1 MDWQRLSV
9 GERTL
14 LERLFWAGGLSR
26 GELAQSVDFSKS
38 KANLAIASLIGRGLI
53 EDSGTQP
60 SSGGRRPELLR
71 LSHGMGVL
79 VGIDIGATSL
89 DVALLAP
96 DMTVL
101 DHHAEPADVRAGPV
115 PVFGRVRDLLRA
127 ALARC
132 GVAPERVLGIGVGV
146 PGPVAFDSGML
157 VNPPLLPGWES
168 FSIRDCLG
176 EEYRAPV
183 FVDNDVNVM
192 ALGTHW
198 RLRGRLQNFLVIKI
212 GTGIGCGVI
221 CHGTVYRGAD
231 GSAGDVGHICV
242 DPQGPL
248 CHCGNAGCVEAMA
261 AGPAIARM
269 AEAAALAGDS
279 PRLKDLLDRN
289 GSLSPVDLG
298 NASRAGD
305 AAANAIVQQ
314 AGGQVGR
321 MLAAVVNFFNPS
333 HIFIGGGV
341 ANIGPLLL
349 ASIRQ
354 SVYRRSLALSTRHLD
369 IQYVPQVD
377 SAGVIGS
384 AVLALQETMLAGGRA

>member
-1 MDWQRLSV
+1 M
-9 GERTL
+9 